1 MKRTAKT
8 FFALLMVMAM
18 MLSFSV
24 TAFAEGASVTFN
36 GKDAYLFAPGSGYT
50 GSDLFGSFK
59 NVMPGDT
66 LTETIQF
73 KNASKDSDYIKVYLR
88 AEVHNET
95 SNALTYSEAAENA
108 DGHDQEGREGWRDE
122 TIATM
127 TDFLS
132 QLAMTIKNNGE
143 TIYASSPDQAGA
155 LADNVLLG
163 ELGYGESLNLNV
175 ELKVPAELGNEYA
188 HRVGEVDWVFLV
200 EAFQFEKL
208 TVHKAWEDNDDPS
221 RPESVTVH
229 LVRIDKLTEVREQ
242 VEDIVLN
249 EENQW
254 TYTWDELDDR
264 YTWTVEEAVPEG
276 YEVSYKTED
285 NTVFITNSNDY
296 EPEPEVP
303 PVDLTV
309 KKEWSDQG
317 NKYGKRPGSVTVT
330 LYNGNQEV
338 EKVVLSAANGW
349 THTWTELDG
358 TGDWSVLETGIPVGY
373 KPYYVRNGNVVT
385 ITNMAALIQTGQLN
399 WPIPVLGSLGV
410 LMILFGIFMM
420 RRKRKSDNA

>member
-1 MKRTAKT
+1 M
-8 FFALLMVMAM
+8 
-18 MLSFSV
+18 
-24 TAFAEGASVTFN
+24 
-36 GKDAYLFAPGSGYT
+36 
-50 GSDLFGSFK
+50 
-59 NVMPGDT
+59 
-66 LTETIQF
+66 
-73 KNASKDSDYIKVYLR
+73 
-88 AEVHNET
+88 
-95 SNALTYSEAAENA
+95 
-108 DGHDQEGREGWRDE
+108 
-122 TIATM
+122 
-127 TDFLS
+127 
-132 QLAMTIKNNGE
+132 
-143 TIYASSPDQAGA
+143 
-155 LADNVLLG
+155 
-163 ELGYGESLNLNV
+163 

-200 EAFQFEKL
+200 EAFQFDKL
-208 TVHKAWEDNDDPS
+208 TVHKAWDDNDDPS

-229 LVRIDKLTEVREQ
+229 LVRIDKLTEVSEQ

-349 THTWTELDG
+349 TYTWTELDG

>member
-8 FFALLMVMAM
+8 FFALLMVLALT
-18 MLSFSV
+18 LSFSV

-36 GKDAYLFAPGSGYT
+36 GKDGYLFAPGSGYT
-50 GSDLFGSFK
+50 DTDLFGSFK

-73 KNASKDSDYIKVYLR
+73 RNTAKDCDYIKVYLR
-88 AEVHNET
+88 AEVHDDTANP
-95 SNALTYSEAAENA
+95 LTYSEQFENTDGNDQA
-108 DGHDQEGREGWRDE
+108 DVAYQRDE
-122 TIATM
+122 TVASM
-127 TDFLS
+127 RDFLS
-132 QLAMTIKNNGE
+132 QLAMTIQNNGQ

-155 LADNVLLG
+155 LAKNVLLG
-163 ELGYGESLNLNV
+163 ELGYGETLNLNV
-175 ELKVPAELGNEYA
+175 TLKVPAELGNEYA

-208 TVHKAWEDNDDPS
+208 TVHKVWEDNNDPS

-229 LVRIDKLTEVREQ
+229 LIRIDKQTEEREQ

-264 YTWTVEEAVPEG
+264 YTWTVEEVVPEG

-285 NTVFITNSNDY
+285 NTVFITNKNDY

-317 NKYGKRPGSVTVT
+317 NKYGNRPGSVTVT
-330 LYNGNQEV
+330 LYNGDVAYETVRLGAWNNWTYTWKDQ
-338 EKVVLSAANGW
+338 SAYGNWQVIETNIPKGYVPSY
-349 THTWTELDG
+349 
-358 TGDWSVLETGIPVGY
+358 SVS
-373 KPYYVRNGNVVT
+373 GNVVT
-385 ITNMAALIQTGQLN
+385 ITNTRSLIQTGQLN
-399 WPIPVLGSLGV
+399 WPIWVLGGAGLVLVSLGGAMLV
-410 LMILFGIFMM
+410 KK
-420 RRKRKSDNA
+420 KRENNA

>member
-208 TVHKAWEDNDDPS
+208 TVHKAWDDNDDPS

-349 THTWTELDG
+349 TYTWTELDG